1 MSLNASSRTGEA
13 ILKNGVTSVVNKFS
27 VKSLLAICV
36 VVVSLTGCDREETMG
51 QKVAFINME
60 EVLTQSPVGR
70 QEMERNAKV
79 KAVLLQ
85 AENQAKDAYQAM
97 SEAQQQKSRTA
108 DATVLN
114 RQWVAEQNHARAQSV
129 TAITNAVEAYR
140 KSHNIAVV
148 VDSRSLIAAAKENDI
163 SKDIISQLKEVKV
176 DYGRLPEIS
185 VKKAAEKSPA
195 PAEAEK

>member
-13 ILKNGVTSVVNKFS
+13 ILKNGVTGVVNKFS

-97 SEAQQQKSRTA
+97 SEAQQEKSRTA

-140 KSHNIAVV
+140 KSHKIAVV

-185 VKKAAEKSPA
+185 VKKAAEKSTA
-195 PAEAEK
+195 PAESEK